1 MVDLQTIS
9 ILIASV
15 SVVIGVIYYAW
26 EIRNQSRIRQTELSL
41 RLVEQ
46 FTDKE
51 FIKSWGL
58 AMTREEKDYDEYIK
72 KYGVTELF
80 QISIFFEGVGFLLY
94 RKLLDIS
101 MAKELWT
108 DPVIMV
114 WEKIGHILKQ
124 LHSDKAF
131 LFEYLYNEL
140 KKGKQRQ

>member
-15 SVVIGVIYYAW
+15 SVVIGVMYYAW

-58 AMTREEKDYDEYIK
+58 AMTREERDYDESIK

-80 QISIFFEGVGFLLY
+80 
-94 RKLLDIS
+94 
-101 MAKELWT
+101 
-108 DPVIMV
+108 
-114 WEKIGHILKQ
+114 
-124 LHSDKAF
+124 
-131 LFEYLYNEL
+131 
-140 KKGKQRQ
+140 